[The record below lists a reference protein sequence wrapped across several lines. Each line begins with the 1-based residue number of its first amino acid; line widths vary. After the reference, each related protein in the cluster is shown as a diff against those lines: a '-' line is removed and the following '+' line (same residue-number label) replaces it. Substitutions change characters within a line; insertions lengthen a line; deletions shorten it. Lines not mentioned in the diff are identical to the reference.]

1 MTIVRDAQSVM
12 LPSERRYIEN
22 VIRLLCRGGIEEE
35 EEVLLTL
42 IKKDDEYIRN
52 IKGKEA
58 EEHMENIYAEYV
70 LSVYNKDISSVK
82 ESYDILKKSF
92 LVYIANNIEK
102 IESFRKENGIIILNE
117 MFFGKEAPC
126 IPEEYENVQREF
138 LELSGTICNKLFCI
152 NVLANRKYS
161 MSSSKIEQVKALE
174 RKKFVRND
182 TKFDSLTASSS
193 GKTLKDQYI

>member
-42 IKKDDEYIRN
+42 IEKDDKYIRD
-52 IKGKEA
+52 IKGKKA

-102 IESFRKENGIIILNE
+102 
-117 MFFGKEAPC
+117 
-126 IPEEYENVQREF
+126 
-138 LELSGTICNKLFCI
+138 
-152 NVLANRKYS
+152 
-161 MSSSKIEQVKALE
+161 
-174 RKKFVRND
+174 
-182 TKFDSLTASSS
+182 
-193 GKTLKDQYI
+193 